1 LFLIRVNYPEN
12 KDHMAIKSVIYA
24 PEKEFGKKSF
34 VVLKEVSF

>member
-1 LFLIRVNYPEN
+1 MLTFSSLLNTLTFQ
-12 KDHMAIKSVIYA
+12 AIKSVIYA